1 MIRLLP
7 CLALFACWSG
17 SRSVGTPPNAP
28 PAPPRRAPSL
38 AIEDAL
44 PGRLLLDRSGVAW
57 EVKCDGKRL
66 TKRPWQ
72 GGPRVDVAACDAAD
86 STYVEIG
93 MPPEDPALAIEGE
106 AVALFSERQHAIV
119 VTRGG
124 QETQRFPVSEYV
136 GVVGLAIDGNAIL
149 AVVVGGGGNATAMVG
164 GVPLGSSLAAIVRFE
179 NGGGTAHEL
188 VRYMSTGPS
197 VTPRFV
203 NAGRDHMLLVATT
216 GNTLV
221 CDYKM
226 KCGEPRMTSV
236 GELHTY
242 AQLPDG
248 GMIVLDWESS
258 VSRLDARGVP
268 LWTTEKIWPMSL
280 VGATATHV
288 WFTTRQDDPR
298 ERGLVVRALSLGD
311 GKVAGDTAIL
321 FPEREEYGRYLT
333 LFGVAPTPD
342 GTVIRGVFGG
352 TLTAGRA
359 ALRTNTSG
367 GLCWWENP
375 HDGDEYEVE
384 PEGSCDGRYA
394 KAIIT
399 EKKPFVAVSAD
410 ALHAKKWVKP

>member
-1 MIRLLP
+1 MR
-7 CLALFACWSG
+7 
-17 SRSVGTPPNAP
+17 
-28 PAPPRRAPSL
+28 
-38 AIEDAL
+38 
-44 PGRLLLDRSGVAW
+44 
-57 EVKCDGKRL
+57 CDGKRL

-72 GGPRVDVAACDAAD
+72 GGARVDVAACDAAD
-86 STYVEIG
+86 STYVDIG
-93 MPPEDPALAIEGE
+93 MPPDEPALAIEGDT
-106 AVALFSERQHAIV
+106 VALFSERQHAIV

-124 QETQRFPVSEYV
+124 VEIERFPVSEYV
-136 GVVGLAIDGNAIL
+136 GIVGVAIDGNAIV
-149 AVVVGGGGNATAMVG
+149 AVVMRGANANDTVG
-164 GVPLGSSLAAIVRFE
+164 GVPLGNSLAALVRLE
-179 NGGGTAHEL
+179 NGRGTAHEL

-203 NAGRDHMLLVATT
+203 SAGRAHMLLVAKT
-216 GNTLV
+216 GNSLV
-221 CDYKM
+221 CNYRM

-258 VSRLDARGVP
+258 ISRFDANGVP
-268 LWTTEKIWPMSL
+268 MWTTKKIWPMSL
-280 VGATATHV
+280 VGATASHV
-288 WFTTRQDDPR
+288 WFTTRPDDPLAP
-298 ERGLVVRALSLGD
+298 GLVVRALSLAD

-359 ALRTNTSG
+359 VLRTKTLG

-375 HDGDEYEVE
+375 HNGHEYEVD
-384 PEGSCDGRYA
+384 PEDSCDDRHA
-394 KAIIT
+394 KAILT
-399 EKKPFVAVSAD
+399 EKKPFVAVGAD
-410 ALHAKKWVKP
+410 ALHAKKWVKRDATPLP